1 MAKVKAKVLCFVDN
15 GLRNPGDVFEYNG
28 PANGNV
34 EPIDAPR
41 EPEQHEV
48 VPVVRPK
55 RGRPAKTTVTAD

>member
-1 MAKVKAKVLCFVDN
+1 MKVRALVTCFIDN
-15 GLRNPGDVFEYNG
+15 GLRKEGEVFEYNG

-34 EPIDAPR
+34 EPLDAPR
-41 EPEQHEV
+41 EPEQPEV